1 MGCDRDKLDNGFIGV
16 FDSGVGGISVLKSLV
31 AELPHEDFHYF
42 GDSANAP
49 YGEKTEER
57 VRELSHGIVERFI
70 ADGAKAI
77 VIACNTATSA
87 AATTLRKMYPELPII
102 GIEPALKPATLAPD
116 HGRILV
122 MATDITLR
130 LDKYHELAE
139 TYGRDCEV
147 ISVPCPGLAARIEHG
162 HLEESDL
169 VEMIR
174 SYVGSFAGTVG
185 SVVLGC
191 THYPFVRRQIAEVL
205 GSGVEFYDG
214 GAGTARQLRCRLEEN
229 AILSPEER
237 EGTVEFASSKDT
249 PEELTLYR
257 EFFERAM

>member
-1 MGCDRDKLDNGFIGV
+1 MSAEPNGFIGV

-31 AELPHEDFHYF
+31 AELPGEDFRYF

-49 YGEKTEER
+49 YGEKSEEE
-57 VRELSHGIVERFI
+57 VRELSGAIAERFV

-77 VIACNTATSA
+77 VIACNTATSVA
-87 AATTLRKMYPELPII
+87 APMLRDAYPDLPII
-102 GIEPALKPATLAPD
+102 GIEPALKPATEAPD

-139 TYGRDCEV
+139 AYGRDCEV
-147 ISVPCPGLAARIEHG
+147 ISVPCPGLAGRIEHG
-162 HLEESDL
+162 QLGESDV

-174 SYVGSFAGTVG
+174 GYVGSFAGTVG

-191 THYPFVRRQIAEVL
+191 THYPIVRRQIAEVL
-205 GSGVEFYDG
+205 GPDVKFFDG
-214 GAGTARQLRCRLEEN
+214 GAGTARQLSRRL
-229 AILSPEER
+229 AQAGLLAPEGR
-237 EGTVEFASSKDT
+237 EGSVSFASSKST
-249 PEELTLYR
+249 SEEIALYA
-257 EFFERAM
+257 EFFELEC